1 MFEGLLEQFASGSI
15 MVTIYFMLFLFL
27 AVVGGIVGFIIYKG
41 TFKVK
46 VNIYTL
52 KESGIALKTGLKGK
66 FYIRG
71 KANNHKRF
79 KIWGAKRHKLLYNEE
94 NITEDFIYLAEENG
108 KLVQTI
114 NFAPDSEGFLTP
126 LKIKPRMYEENVLD
140 AEGNV
145 EKVIKTTVLTSE
157 YGIQDVAWN
166 QSENE
171 KWLDLFGNR
180 DKTLQWILIV
190 LCIVAAVAIACVL
203 YIIYKTGQHQAVIT
217 ESSQVL
223 AESCFLLI
231 QNATGVAPGSGP
243 FITTII
249 Q

>member
-1 MFEGLLEQFASGSI
+1 MFEVLTSQLAGAGT
-15 MVTIYFMLFLFL
+15 MVTIYFMLFLALMIFAGILIFFL
-27 AVVGGIVGFIIYKG
+27 YKKSF
-41 TFKVK
+41 TVD
-46 VNIYTL
+46 VNIYNF
-52 KESGIALKTGLKGK
+52 KEDGVALQTGLKGK

-79 KIWGAKRHKLLYNEE
+79 KIWAAKRKKLLYNEE
-94 NITEDFIYLAEENG
+94 NVTEDFIYLAEKNG
-108 KLVQTI
+108 RLVQTI

-126 LKIKPRMYEENVLD
+126 LKLRPTVYEQPVYD

-145 EKVIKTTVLTSE
+145 EKVIKTKVLISE

-190 LCIVAAVAIACVL
+190 LCIVAVIAIGCVL
-203 YIIYKTGQHQAVIT
+203 YIIYKSGQQQASMAETARI
-217 ESSQVL
+217 L
-223 AESCFLLI
+223 ADTAALLAY
-231 QNATGVAPGSGP
+231 NATGTTPGAGP
-243 FITTII
+243 FVTTII